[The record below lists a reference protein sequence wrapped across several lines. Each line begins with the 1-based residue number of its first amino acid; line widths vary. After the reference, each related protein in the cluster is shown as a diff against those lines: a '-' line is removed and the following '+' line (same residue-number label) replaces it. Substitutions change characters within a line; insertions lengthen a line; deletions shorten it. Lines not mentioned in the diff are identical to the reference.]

1 MGTKGSGSRGLL
13 LRDGDGKGG
22 KGKIREGKKRKEGE
36 ERERWNGM
44 EWRGGACSINKK
56 IVSAPLNFIDLI
68 LGLGSFYCV
77 YD

>member
-1 MGTKGSGSRGLL
+1 MGRE
-13 LRDGDGKGG
+13 G
-22 KGKIREGKKRKEGE
+22 KGKLGKGKKIGRGGEGALE
-36 ERERWNGM
+36 WNGM